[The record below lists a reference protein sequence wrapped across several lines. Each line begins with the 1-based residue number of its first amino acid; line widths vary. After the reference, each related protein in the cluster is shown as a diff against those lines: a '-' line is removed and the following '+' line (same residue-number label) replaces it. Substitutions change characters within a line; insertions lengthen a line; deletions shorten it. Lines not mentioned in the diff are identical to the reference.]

1 MKSKIEP
8 MMNRRVR
15 ELILISL
22 LAAFCGGL
30 AFAHDRQLFAAA
42 FATYRAFFYQALML
56 FALNFRLSSVLG
68 RLVIRHRR
76 QTEHRLT
83 LVGEEYVHPD
93 KARARQDRHILHAAS
108 GLDVRGEE
116 ELPHYLLMRCVTA
129 MKQGKGRASL
139 GSALTGCYSTLLE
152 SAEGRR
158 LQKCFRD
165 MPASKAYFDMLFRM
179 VRPSDDPKPVRMFL
193 TAILRGP

>member
-1 MKSKIEP
+1 HCLQIVKPALANAEQTSRQFARSWSRLALSTTTIATVWDSPAM
-8 MMNRRVR
+8 R
-15 ELILISL
+15 EARKRLGELVKDSD
-22 LAAFCGGL
+22 GKHQDVQQT
-30 AFAHDRQLFAAA
+30 AHNAVAELDPE
-42 FATYRAFFYQALML
+42 YRAFFYQALML

-116 ELPHYLLMRCVTA
+116 ELPHYLLMRC
-129 MKQGKGRASL
+129 
-139 GSALTGCYSTLLE
+139 
-152 SAEGRR
+152 
-158 LQKCFRD
+158 
-165 MPASKAYFDMLFRM
+165 
-179 VRPSDDPKPVRMFL
+179 
-193 TAILRGP
+193 